1 MKAARLAG
9 AVVLTAALAIGAT
22 APAGAAAPSTVN
34 GTVTV
39 LGASSLTEAFTEMG
53 QRFEH
58 KYPDVAVVFS
68 FNSSTTL
75 VTQVQQ
81 GAPADVIATADE
93 LNMQKLVDGG
103 QVASKSPLVLFA
115 RNRLAI
121 AVAPG
126 NPMKIKTLA
135 DTLDP
140 DVTLVLCAPEA
151 PCGKY
156 ALEAYAKADLPA
168 LSVPT
173 GANAKDTLTKVI
185 LGEADAAVVYVTDVQ
200 AGRSDVQG
208 VKIPDA
214 KNVIAR
220 YPIAPIVGAEN
231 PIGAKAFAVFVQSR
245 AGQKILR
252 RFGFLAP

>member
-1 MKAARLAG
+1 MKAVRLAG
-9 AVVLTAALAIGAT
+9 AVMLAAALAIGAT
-22 APAGAAAPSTVN
+22 APAGAGPPSEVR

-39 LGASSLTEAFTEMG
+39 LGASSLTEAFTEIAE
-53 QRFEH
+53 RFEH
-58 KYPDVAVVFS
+58 KYPDATVVFS
-68 FNSSTTL
+68 FNSSSTL

-93 LNMQKLVDGG
+93 SSMRQLRNGG
-103 QVASKSPLVLFA
+103 QVAKGSPLVLFA

-156 ALEAYAKADLPA
+156 ALEAYAKADLAAP
-168 LSVPT
+168 SVPT
-173 GANAKDTLTKVI
+173 GANAKDTLTKVA
-185 LGEADAAVVYVTDVQ
+185 LGEADAAIVYVTDVK
-200 AGRSDVQG
+200 AAHGDVQG

-214 KNVIAR
+214 TNVTAR
-220 YPIAPIVGAEN
+220 YPIAPIVGADI
-231 PIGAKAFAVFVQSR
+231 PIGAKAFVVFLESK
-245 AGQKILR
+245 AGQRILR
-252 RFGFLAP
+252 RFGFLEP